1 MMEMTWEEWKAM
13 KKGLRRHLGA
23 TGWILVVYYIIL
35 NVSVFLWTFAET
47 LIKSVQYILSGDFNA
62 MEQVMYTAA
71 ESGWGYFLAALIGFV
86 ILLIWKKPR
95 FWREQIWAK
104 GKPMKCGTFFGIL
117 CVFLGGQLL
126 SQVMLVGLELI
137 LNLFGLTI
145 VEGVEALSV
154 DPDNF
159 SLFLYASL
167 LAPISEE
174 ILFRGLIQRSLM
186 PFGKRF
192 AIFCSAFTFG
202 LFHGN
207 LIQTPYAFVVGLVLG
222 YVAAEYSIGWAM
234 LLHMINNLLIADS
247 LNRLTSGL
255 TEEAAAI
262 VIWAV
267 LLFFGV
273 AAIVVLISR
282 RRNIRLWREQE
293 TINKTYLGCF
303 FASACMIV
311 FVVMMTI
318 MMVVSLYLMI
328 TPISM

>member
-1 MMEMTWEEWKAM
+1 MTWEEWKAM

-23 TGWILVVYYIIL
+23 TGWTLTVYYIIL
-35 NVSVFLWTFAET
+35 NVSVFVWVFAET
-47 LIKSVQYILSGDFNA
+47 LLKSMRYILSGDFSA
-62 MEQVMYTAA
+62 MEHVMSEAS

-86 ILLIWKKPR
+86 ILLLWKKPR
-95 FWREQIWAK
+95 FWREEIWAR
-104 GKPMKCGTFFGIL
+104 GKPMACGSFFGIL
-117 CVFLGGQLL
+117 FVFLGGQLI
-126 SQVMLVGLELI
+126 SQLMLVGVELV

-167 LAPISEE
+167 LAPVSEE

-207 LIQTPYAFVVGLVLG
+207 LIQTPYAFLVGLVLG

-247 LNRLTSGL
+247 LNRLTAGL
-255 TEEAAAI
+255 PEEAAAI

-273 AAIVVLISR
+273 GAVVVLISKR
-282 RRNIRLWREQE
+282 KDIRVWRQQE
-293 TINKTYLGCF
+293 TINRTYLGCF
-303 FASACMIV
+303 FSSAGMIV
-311 FVVMMTI
+311 FVALMAI

-328 TPISM
+328 TPI

>member
-1 MMEMTWEEWKAM
+1 MTWEEWKAM

-23 TGWILVVYYIIL
+23 TGWTLVIYYIIL
-35 NVSVFLWTFAET
+35 NVSVFLWVFAET
-47 LIKSVQYILSGDFNA
+47 LLKSMQYILSGDFLA
-62 MEQVMYTAA
+62 MEKALYAA
-71 ESGWGYFLAALIGFV
+71 SESGWGYFLAALIGFV
-86 ILLIWKKPR
+86 ILLLWKKPR
-95 FWREQIWAK
+95 FWREEIWAR
-104 GKPMKCGTFFGIL
+104 GKPMTCSSFIGIL
-117 CVFLGGQLL
+117 CVFLGGQIV
-126 SQVMLVGLELI
+126 SQLMLVGLELV

-145 VEGVEALSV
+145 AEGVEALSV

-159 SLFLYASL
+159 SLFLYAGL

-207 LIQTPYAFVVGLVLG
+207 LIQTPYAFLVGLVLG

-247 LNRLTSGL
+247 LNRLTAGL
-255 TEEAAAI
+255 PEEVSAI

-273 AAIVVLISR
+273 AAFVVLISKR
-282 RRNIRLWREQE
+282 KDIRAWRQQE
-293 TINKTYLGCF
+293 TINRTYLGCF
-303 FASACMIV
+303 FSSAGMIV
-311 FVVMMTI
+311 FAVMMAI
-318 MMVVSLYLMI
+318 MMVVSLFLMI
-328 TPISM
+328 TPI

>member
-1 MMEMTWEEWKAM
+1 MTWEEWKAM
-13 KKGLRRHLGA
+13 KKGLRRHLGV
-23 TGWILVVYYIIL
+23 TGWTLVIYYIIL
-35 NVSVFLWTFAET
+35 NVSVFLWVFAES
-47 LIKSVQYILSGDFNA
+47 LLKSMRYILSGDMLA
-62 MEQVMYTAA
+62 MEQALYEAS

-86 ILLIWKKPR
+86 ILLLWKKPR
-95 FWREQIWAK
+95 FWRQEIWAR
-104 GKPMKCGTFFGIL
+104 GKPMTCGSFFGIL
-117 CVFLGGQLL
+117 CVFLGGQLI
-126 SQVMLVGLELI
+126 SQLMLVGLELV

-159 SLFLYASL
+159 SLFLYAGL
-167 LAPISEE
+167 LAPITEE
-174 ILFRGLIQRSLM
+174 ILFRGLIQRSLL

-207 LIQTPYAFVVGLVLG
+207 LIQTPYAFLVGLVLG

-247 LNRLTSGL
+247 LNRLTAGL
-255 TEEAAAI
+255 PEEAAAI
-262 VIWAV
+262 VVWAV

-273 AAIVVLISR
+273 AAIVVLISKR
-282 RRNIRLWREQE
+282 KDIRVWRQQE
-293 TINKTYLGCF
+293 MINRTYLGCF
-303 FASACMIV
+303 FSSAGVIV
-311 FVVMMTI
+311 FLILMTI

-328 TPISM
+328 TPI

>member
-1 MMEMTWEEWKAM
+1 MEMTWEEWKAM

-23 TGWILVVYYIIL
+23 TGWTLVVYYIIL
-35 NVSVFLWTFAET
+35 NVSVFLWVFVET
-47 LIKSVQYILSGDFNA
+47 IFKSMQYILSGDLFA
-62 MEQVMYTAA
+62 MEQAVYEAS
-71 ESGWGYFLAALIGFV
+71 ESGWGYFLAAAIGFV
-86 ILLIWKKPR
+86 ILLLWKKPR
-95 FWREQIWAK
+95 FWREEIWAK
-104 GKPMKCGTFFGIL
+104 GKPMKWGSFFGIL
-117 CVFLGGQLL
+117 CVFLGGQLV
-126 SQVMLVGLELI
+126 SQIMLIGMEML

-159 SLFLYASL
+159 SLFLYAGL

-186 PFGKRF
+186 PYGKRF
-192 AIFCSAFTFG
+192 AIFCSALTFG

-222 YVAAEYSIGWAM
+222 YVASEYSIGWAM

-255 TEEAAAI
+255 PEEAAAI

-267 LLFFGV
+267 LLFFAV
-273 AAIVVLISR
+273 AAVVILISR
-282 RRNIRLWREQE
+282 RKEIRLWRQQE
-293 TINKTYLGCF
+293 RINRTYLGCF
-303 FASACMIV
+303 FSSAGMIV
-311 FVVMMTI
+311 FTVLMAI

-328 TPISM
+328 TPI